1 MDRIRVS
8 LGENSYNINVGS
20 GILEEFGPMLK
31 KTNGYEKVIVIT
43 DPLVNELW
51 GGILKS
57 SIKNAG
63 FALDFIE
70 IPRGEQYK
78 NLGVAFKIYDKLLN
92 LEVHRDCCVVAFGGG
107 VIGDLAGF
115 VASTYMRGLS
125 LVHVP
130 TTLLAQVDS
139 SIGGKTSV
147 NHPKGKNLIGVFY
160 QPVFVYSDIETLTTL
175 PQKELST
182 GLAEVI
188 KYGVI
193 EDEDFF
199 KFLEANSHHL
209 NIKAFEDKDTL
220 KAALKV
226 WQTIVC
232 ESCKI
237 KARVVEQ
244 DEKEHGLRM
253 VLNFGHTIGHA
264 IETSTRYSKYNHGE
278 AVAIGMVAATSI
290 SREMGMVEE
299 SQVERLKTLLAKLKL
314 PTTVDIRLSAE
325 KVVNNLRVDKKI
337 REGKIKFVL
346 PKKTGKVEIRDDVPL
361 QIVRRVLKEIG
372 CA

>member
-1 MDRIRVS
+1 MEKIRVA

-20 GILEEFGPMLK
+20 GILKEFGAMLK
-31 KTNGYEKVIVIT
+31 KASNCEKIVIIT

-51 GGILKS
+51 GGMLRSSLKS
-57 SIKNAG
+57 EGFSIEV
-63 FALDFIE
+63 IE
-70 IPRGEQYK
+70 VPRGERYK
-78 NLGVAFKIYDKLLN
+78 NLQVAFKIYDRLVQ
-92 LEVHRDCCVVAFGGG
+92 LEIHRDCCIIAFGGG

-115 VASTYMRGLS
+115 VAATYMRGTY

-160 QPVFVYSDIETLTTL
+160 QPMFVHSDVETLTTL
-175 PQKELST
+175 PKKEIST

-209 NIKAFEDKDTL
+209 NTKAFEDADTL

-226 WQTIVC
+226 WQTIVT

-237 KARVVEQ
+237 KAKIVEL
-244 DEKEHGLRM
+244 DEKENGIRM
-253 VLNFGHTIGHA
+253 VLNYGHTIGHA
-264 IETSTRYSKYNHGE
+264 IETVTKYSAYNHGE
-278 AVAIGMVAATSI
+278 AVSVGMVAAAII
-290 SREMGMVEE
+290 SGEMGIMDE
-299 SQVERLKTLLAKLKL
+299 SAVKRIKMLLEVLKL
-314 PTTVDIRLSAE
+314 PTSVDGLSAR
-325 KVVNNLRVDKKI
+325 KIINCLKVDKKI
-337 REGKIKFVL
+337 REGKIRFVL
-346 PKKTGKVEIRDDVPL
+346 PKRIGKVEIRDDVP
-361 QIVRRVLKEIG
+361 INVVSRVLKSLG
-372 CA
+372 CK

>member
-1 MDRIRVS
+1 MDRIRVN
-8 LGENSYNINVGS
+8 LGENSYNIKVGS
-20 GILEEFGPMLK
+20 GTLKEFGSTLK
-31 KTNGYEKVIVIT
+31 KVSGFEKIVIVT

-51 GGILKS
+51 GGMLRSSLKS
-57 SIKNAG
+57 EG
-63 FALDFIE
+63 FSFEVIE
-70 IPRGEQYK
+70 VPRGEKYK
-78 NLGVAFKIYDKLLN
+78 NLQVAFKIYDRLVQ
-92 LEVHRDCCVVAFGGG
+92 LEVHRDCCIIAFGGG

-115 VASTYMRGLS
+115 VAATYMRGTY

-160 QPVFVYSDIETLTTL
+160 QPLFVHCDVEALTTL
-175 PQKELST
+175 PQKEIST

-209 NIKAFEDKDTL
+209 NTKAFEDSDTL

-226 WQTIVC
+226 WQIIVT

-237 KARVVEQ
+237 KAKIVEQ
-244 DEKEHGLRM
+244 DEKEKGVRM
-253 VLNFGHTIGHA
+253 VLNYGHTIGHA
-264 IETSTRYSKYNHGE
+264 IETVTKYSMYNHGE
-278 AVAIGMVAATSI
+278 AVAIGMVAAAML
-290 SREMGMVEE
+290 SREMGILDDGALNRIKV
-299 SQVERLKTLLAKLKL
+299 LLEKVKL
-314 PTTVDIRLSAE
+314 PTSVDGLSAN
-325 KVVNNLRVDKKI
+325 KIINSLKVDKKI
-337 REGKIKFVL
+337 REGKIRFVL
-346 PKKTGKVEIRDDVPL
+346 PKKVGKVEIRDDVP
-361 QIVRRVLKEIG
+361 IPTVRRVLKTLG
-372 CA
+372 CK

>member
-1 MDRIRVS
+1 MDKIKVD
-8 LGENSYNINVGS
+8 LGENSYNINVGC
-20 GILEEFGPMLK
+20 GILKEFGDALK
-31 KTNGYEKVIVIT
+31 KANSIEKIVVIT

-51 GGILKS
+51 GGTLRASLKNEGLS
-57 SIKNAG
+57 CET
-63 FALDFIE
+63 IE
-70 IPRGEQYK
+70 IPRGERYK
-78 NLGVAFKIYDKLLN
+78 NLDVAFKLYDKLLQ
-92 LEVHRDCCVVAFGGG
+92 LDVHRDCCIVAFGGG

-115 VASTYMRGLS
+115 VAATYMRGTY

-160 QPVFVYSDIETLTTL
+160 QPMFVLSDVETLTTL
-175 PQKELST
+175 PQKEITT

-199 KFLEANSHHL
+199 KFLEANSRHL
-209 NIKAFEDKDTL
+209 NTKAFEDNDTL

-226 WQTIVC
+226 WQTIVS

-237 KARVVEQ
+237 KAKIVEQ
-244 DEKEHGLRM
+244 DEKEKGVRM

-264 IETSTRYSKYNHGE
+264 IETLTKYDQYNHGE
-278 AVAIGMVAATSI
+278 AVAIGMAGASMI
-290 SREMGMVEE
+290 AREMDMIDDDV
-299 SQVERLKTLLAKLKL
+299 LKRIKDLLEKLKL
-314 PTTVDIRLSAE
+314 PISVDGLNADRII
-325 KVVNNLRVDKKI
+325 NILRVDKKI

-346 PKKTGKVEIRDDVPL
+346 PKKIGKVEVRDDVP
-361 QIVRRVLKEIG
+361 IPVVRKILKNLG
-372 CA
+372 CR

>member
-1 MDRIRVS
+1 MDKIRVN

-20 GILEEFGPMLK
+20 GTLKEFGATLK
-31 KTNGYEKVIVIT
+31 KVSSYEKIVIIT

-51 GGILKS
+51 GGMLRSSLKS
-57 SIKNAG
+57 EG
-63 FALDFIE
+63 FSFDVIE
-70 IPRGEQYK
+70 IPRGERYK
-78 NLGVAFKIYDKLLN
+78 NLQVAFKIYDKLVQ
-92 LEVHRDCCVVAFGGG
+92 LEIHRDCCIIAFGGG

-115 VASTYMRGLS
+115 VAATFMRGTY

-160 QPVFVYSDIETLTTL
+160 QPLFVHCDVEALTTL
-175 PQKELST
+175 PQKEIST

-199 KFLEANSHHL
+199 KVLEANSHHL
-209 NIKAFEDKDTL
+209 NTKAFEDVDTL

-226 WQTIVC
+226 WQTIVT

-237 KARVVEQ
+237 KARIVEQ
-244 DEKEHGLRM
+244 DEKEKGIRM
-253 VLNFGHTIGHA
+253 VLNYGHTIGHA
-264 IETSTRYSKYNHGE
+264 IETVTKYSMYNHGE
-278 AVAIGMVAATSI
+278 AVAIGMVAAAMI
-290 SREMGMVEE
+290 SREMGILDEAAVN
-299 SQVERLKTLLAKLKL
+299 RIKTLLEKLKL
-314 PTTVDIRLSAE
+314 PTSVDGLSAN
-325 KVVNNLRVDKKI
+325 KIINGLKVDKKI

-346 PKKTGKVEIRDDVPL
+346 PKKVGKVEIRDDVPIP
-361 QIVRRVLKEIG
+361 IVRRVLKVLG
-372 CA
+372 CK